1 MAQLSVR
8 SASPPV
14 TETMI
19 AYHHLVAQTD
29 CAWADAHHAPA
40 HFDAAYF
47 KWSVFRRQTIMN
59 EFWRA
64 RNRPENTIPLMV
76 PGALAVAAQA
86 AEYQPHFDAAYFK
99 WSVFRRQTIT

>member
-1 MAQLSVR
+1 
-8 SASPPV
+8 
-14 TETMI
+14 MI

-29 CAWADAHHAPA
+29 CVWADAHHAPA